1 MQFAPLIPA
10 NSPLANLLQRSRY
23 WQQLDDAAKRLLPAN
38 LHPHFRVACIEEGAL
53 IIHVSAPMAATR
65 LKMLLPSLLPQLQE
79 LDPNIAR
86 IQIKTR
92 PPQPRR
98 RQKQKFPPERAR
110 PKQLRT
116 NRRKSCPPPQ
126 NWLPRCKI
134 WSKTTAILTI
144 INKKT

>member
-10 NSPLANLLQRSRY
+10 NSPLANLLHRSRY

-92 PPQPRR
+92 PHNPATA
-98 RQKQKFPPERAR
+98 KSKNFHLSERALNSFEQTAEKVAHH
-110 PKQLRT
+110 PKLAAALQNLVKNNRNT
-116 NRRKSCPPPQ
+116 N
-126 NWLPRCKI
+126 N
-134 WSKTTAILTI
+134 
-144 INKKT
+144 N